1 MPRSGAAGWQVSTPS
16 VLAFAPLRASLELF
30 DAAGMPA
37 LRERS
42 VRLTGYLESL
52 LDVVA
57 AERRMQILT
66 PREPARRGCQLS
78 LAVPDARALSA
89 ALRTEYGVICDVRE
103 PDVIRLAPVPLYS
116 SYHDCWR
123 AARALRELLP
133 GR

>member
-1 MPRSGAAGWQVSTPS
+1 MQPDFVPRSGAAGWQVSTPS

-42 VRLTGYLESL
+42 VRVTGYLESL

-66 PREPARRGCQLS
+66 PASR
-78 LAVPDARALSA
+78 
-89 ALRTEYGVICDVRE
+89 
-103 PDVIRLAPVPLYS
+103 
-116 SYHDCWR
+116 R
-123 AARALRELLP
+123 AAAASSRSPSPTRGRSRLRCGASTASSATCASP
-133 GR
+133 T